1 MALTKI
7 LILQMATEST
17 ENMKAREA
25 LMEYSVFFRGFRGQ

>member
-1 MALTKI
+1 MAKEP
-7 LILQMATEST
+7 TEST